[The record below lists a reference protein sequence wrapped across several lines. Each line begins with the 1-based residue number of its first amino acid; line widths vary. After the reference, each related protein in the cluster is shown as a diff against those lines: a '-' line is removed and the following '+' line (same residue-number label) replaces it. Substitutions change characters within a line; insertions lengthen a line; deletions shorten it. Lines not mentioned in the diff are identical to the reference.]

1 MINNN
6 KNANIKEI
14 ILAGGCFWGT
24 EMYFQAIRGVVKTE
38 VGYANG
44 KTQNPS
50 YEDVCHRN
58 TGHAEV
64 VKVSYDNQVISLPF
78 LLSMYFEVI
87 DPVAVNRQGND
98 VGTQYRTGI
107 YYSDPA
113 DEEVILKAVHE
124 LRLEYG
130 VPLAIEVLP
139 LENYSSAEA
148 YHQDY
153 LIKNPGG
160 YCHIGHHEFKKAA
173 EAQDPSLK

>member
-1 MINNN
+1 MINDN
-6 KNANIKEI
+6 KKENVREI

-44 KTQNPS
+44 KTQNPT

-58 TGHAEV
+58 TRHAEV
-64 VKVSYDNQVISLPF
+64 VKVIYDNQVISLPF

-113 DEEVILKAVHE
+113 DEEVILKSVHE

-160 YCHIGHHEFKKAA
+160 YCHIGSREFKKAA
-173 EAQDPSLK
+173 EARDPSIK

>member
-6 KNANIKEI
+6 ENANIKEI

-24 EMYFQAIRGVVKTE
+24 EMYFQAIRGVLKTE

-44 KTQNPS
+44 KTQNPT

-64 VKVSYDNQVISLPF
+64 VKVIYDNQVISLPF
-78 LLSMYFEVI
+78 LLSMYFEII

-98 VGTQYRTGI
+98 VGPQYRTGI

-113 DEEVILKAVHE
+113 DEEVILKSVHE

-148 YHQDY
+148 YHQEY
-153 LIKNPGG
+153 LVKNPGG
-160 YCHIGHHEFKKAA
+160 YCHIGNREFKKAA
-173 EAQDPSLK
+173 VARDPSLK

>member
-139 LENYSSAEA
+139 LENYCSAEA

-160 YCHIGHHEFKKAA
+160 YCHIGHQEFKKAA

>member
-1 MINNN
+1 MIRENLNNN
-6 KNANIKEI
+6 VREI
-14 ILAGGCFWGT
+14 TLAGGCFWGT
-24 EMYFQAIRGVVKTE
+24 EMYFKAIRGVIKTE

-44 KTQNPS
+44 KTQNPT
-50 YEDVCHRN
+50 YEDVCHHN

-64 VKVSYDNQVISLPF
+64 VKVTYDNQVISLPF

-98 VGTQYRTGI
+98 VGIQYRTGI

-113 DEEVILKAVHE
+113 DEAVILASVQA
-124 LRLEYG
+124 LRMEYG

-139 LENYSSAEA
+139 LENYSAAEG
-148 YHQDY
+148 YHQEY

-160 YCHIGHHEFKKAA
+160 YCHIGNRESKKAA
-173 EAQDPSLK
+173 VARDPSIK

>member
-1 MINNN
+1 MENN
-6 KNANIKEI
+6 KTENIKEI
-14 ILAGGCFWGT
+14 VLAGGCFWGT

-44 KTQNPS
+44 KTQNPT
-50 YEDVCHRN
+50 YEDVCHGN
-58 TGHAEV
+58 SGHAEV
-64 VKVSYDNQVISLPF
+64 VKVIYDNQVISLPF

-98 VGTQYRTGI
+98 VGSQYRTGI
-107 YYSDPA
+107 YYLDPT
-113 DEEVILKAVHE
+113 DEAVILKSVDQ
-124 LRLEYG
+124 LRREYG

-139 LENYSSAEA
+139 LKNYRSAEA

-160 YCHIGHHEFKKAA
+160 YCHIGNREFKKAA
-173 EAQDPSLK
+173 IARDPSLK